1 MQQQSASTVSI
12 PRRVPW
18 HIRALASVIR
28 AAWRA
33 GLPCDPWEQQVCRRA
48 AGGAWERRRLHPCA
62 ATATSGAVVGTVE
75 HWYPVR
81 VEILRR
87 YDVVAGEAW
96 A

>member
-1 MQQQSASTVSI
+1 MQNHPTAPLST
-12 PRRVPW
+12 PRQVPW
-18 HIRALASVIR
+18 HVRARAWIFR

-33 GLPCDPWEQQVCRRA
+33 GSDRDPWEQQVCRRA

-62 ATATSGAVVGTVE
+62 ATATSGAIFGYVE
-75 HWYPVR
+75 HWYPAR

-87 YDVVAGEAW
+87 YDVVAREEW